1 MRTDSEKE
9 TYQALHPWSRPNEIW
24 SLGAVIYT
32 MMTGMPPPRYY
43 NYNWQISRMNDKGF
57 SNVLRNIVARMLDPS
72 IVERPDTVKLVGQ
85 AEAGWRSWRA
95 NTMEGRAYI
104 DRGDK
109 TY

>member
-1 MRTDSEKE
+1 
-9 TYQALHPWSRPNEIW
+9 
-24 SLGAVIYT
+24 
-32 MMTGMPPPRYY
+32 MMTGMPPPRHY

-72 IVERPDTVKLVGQ
+72 MVMRPDTLELVGQ
-85 AEAGWRSWRA
+85 VEAGWRSWRA